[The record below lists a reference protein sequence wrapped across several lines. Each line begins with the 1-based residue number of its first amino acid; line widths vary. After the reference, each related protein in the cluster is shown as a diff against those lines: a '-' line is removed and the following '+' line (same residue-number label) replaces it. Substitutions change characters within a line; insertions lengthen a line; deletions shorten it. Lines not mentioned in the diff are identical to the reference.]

1 MWSKMINK
9 IKAFFKNTIDLSIA
23 ANLQNKNNE
32 LIQKLD
38 DLNWKI
44 QDITQSVRDSSSQ
57 QHRDMIDLIEEVKK
71 K

>member
-1 MWSKMINK
+1 MINK

-38 DLNWKI
+38 DLIGRFKI
-44 QDITQSVRDSSSQ
+44 
-57 QHRDMIDLIEEVKK
+57 
-71 K
+71 